1 MKRLIFF
8 LLASTVIFS
17 VENYQ
22 FDHSEDF
29 VFKADLNRRLSHFIP
44 YQNQNRIGFLKISSA
59 DLFSYVILRRALK
72 KFQKKQVGFVLLE
85 IDAKNRDFFS
95 AMNMAHLL
103 EEMDSKYDIPVIA
116 FIYSK
121 ALGSAAILPYAC
133 RFIGTTPEGV
143 LGAKDE
149 KAVLLDQAAGRAI
162 AEVAKRFG
170 RNPLVAQAMVDP
182 DLNLVLRNGEVLNI
196 DPEKQQVSD
205 IDLAPCEDLLTLS
218 EKQMINLGIA
228 DFSVPIE
235 ENIEIVAFEEP
246 YLARMP
252 EKDLVRFKGSL
263 AYFAALLMH
272 PIFSAVLFFVCSFG
286 MLITFT
292 SLRFRFATFM
302 ALTSLLLILFL
313 GFYAYAIN
321 WLEVALFI
329 IGLVLL
335 IIETVFLAGF
345 GLTGIMGALLAFV
358 GVLGIYL
365 PQLNVIDFSDRA
377 MIWIAL
383 FPVFVRFG
391 FLMAGLVGAIY
402 LTIRLCKKDPKANF
416 VRKKMIER
424 GAEAGFVKGLA
435 KGELPPVGSRAI
447 VYTSLRPIGKIRFGA
462 LIVDA
467 ICERHFIEAGQ
478 PVEVVGHQQNR
489 AKVKEISLT
498 EV

>member
-1 MKRLIFF
+1 MKRFIFF
-8 LLASTVIFS
+8 LLVSTVIFS
-17 VENYQ
+17 VEKYQ

-29 VFKADLNRRLSHFIP
+29 VFKADLNRRLEHFVP
-44 YQNQNRIGFLKISSA
+44 YQNQNRIGYLKVSSV

-72 KFQKKQVGFVLLE
+72 RFQKKQVAFVLLE

-103 EEMDSKYDIPVIA
+103 EEMDSKYDIPIIA
-116 FIYSK
+116 FIQSQ
-121 ALGSAAILPYAC
+121 ALGSAAILPYSC
-133 RFIGTTPEGV
+133 RFIGTTLEGV
-143 LGAKDE
+143 LGAKEGDT
-149 KAVLLDQAAGRAI
+149 VLLDQAAGRAI

-170 RNPLVAQAMVDP
+170 RNPLIAQAMVDP
-182 DLNLVLRNGEVLNI
+182 HVNLVLRRGKIIDAAGEQDAADISLAPNGE
-196 DPEKQQVSD
+196 
-205 IDLAPCEDLLTLS
+205 LLMLH

-228 DFSVPIE
+228 DFSLPIE
-235 ENIEIVAFEEP
+235 EGVEIVAFEEP

-263 AYFAALLMH
+263 AYFVALLMH
-272 PIFSAVLFFVCSFG
+272 PIFSAVLFFVCTFG
-286 MLITFT
+286 MFITFT

-302 ALTSLLLILFL
+302 ALSSLLLILFL

-321 WLEVALFI
+321 WFEVALFI
-329 IGLVLL
+329 LGLALL
-335 IIETVFLAGF
+335 TIETVFLAGF
-345 GLTGIMGALLAFV
+345 GLTGIVGALLAFV
-358 GVLGIYL
+358 GVIGIYL
-365 PQLNVIDFSDRA
+365 PQISVIDFSDRA

-391 FLMAGLVGAIY
+391 FLMAGLAGAIY
-402 LTIRLCKKDPKANF
+402 LTIRLCKKDPEANF

-424 GAEAGFVKGLA
+424 GGEAGFVKGLA
-435 KGELPPVGSRAI
+435 IGELPPVGSKAI

-462 LIVDA
+462 SIVDA

-478 PVEVVGHQQNR
+478 PVEVIAHQQNR
-489 AKVKEISLT
+489 AKVKEIPLT